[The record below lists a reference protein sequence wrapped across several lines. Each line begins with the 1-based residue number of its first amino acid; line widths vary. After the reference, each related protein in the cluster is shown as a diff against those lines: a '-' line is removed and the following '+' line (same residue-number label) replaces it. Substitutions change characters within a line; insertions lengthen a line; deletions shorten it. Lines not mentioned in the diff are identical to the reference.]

1 MTKKE
6 ITICGKQV
14 EIFYCTATENG
25 FERMSGKQINV
36 FLPTFKTDEKG
47 NQVID
52 QMPEATNEDYLYL
65 ALSGIVAAD
74 TYYDRD
80 TTITSK
86 EILYEAKPA
95 ERNALVQAIIELR
108 SEWYD
113 IPKIVADIVKRENE
127 KAKADAK
134 DNGEEPAKN

>member
-25 FERMSGKQINV
+25 FERMSGKQVNV
-36 FLPTFKTDEKG
+36 FLPTFKTDENG

-52 QMPEATNEDYLYL
+52 KMPEATNEDYLYL

-127 KAKADAK
+127 KAKADG
-134 DNGEEPAKN
+134 GEEPAKN

>member
-1 MTKKE
+1 MTKKT

-25 FERMSGKQINV
+25 YERMSGKQMNV
-36 FLPTFKTDEKG
+36 FLPTFKTDENG
-47 NQVID
+47 QQVID
-52 QMPEATNEDYLYL
+52 EPPQATNEDYLYL

-74 TYYDRD
+74 TYYERD

-95 ERNALVQAIIELR
+95 ERNELVNTIIELR

-127 KAKADAK
+127 KAKADG
-134 DNGEEPAKN
+134 GEEPAKN

>member
-36 FLPTFKTDEKG
+36 FLPTFKTDENG

-52 QMPEATNEDYLYL
+52 KMPEATNEDYLYL
-65 ALSGIVAAD
+65 AMSGIVAAD

-86 EILYEAKPA
+86 EILYETKPA

-127 KAKADAK
+127 KAKADG
-134 DNGEEPAKN
+134 GEEPAKN

>member
-25 FERMSGKQINV
+25 FERMSGKHINV
-36 FLPTFKTDEKG
+36 FLPTFKTDENG

-52 QMPEATNEDYLYL
+52 KMPEATNEDYLYL
-65 ALSGIVAAD
+65 AMSGIVAAD

-86 EILYEAKPA
+86 EILYETKPA

-127 KAKADAK
+127 KAKADG
-134 DNGEEPAKN
+134 GEEPAKN

>member
-36 FLPTFKTDEKG
+36 FLPTFKTDENG

-52 QMPEATNEDYLYL
+52 KMPEATNEDYLYL

-74 TYYDRD
+74 TYYERD

-127 KAKADAK
+127 KAKADG
-134 DNGEEPAKN
+134 DEEPAKN

>member
-25 FERMSGKQINV
+25 FERMSGKQVNV
-36 FLPTFKTDEKG
+36 FLPTFKTDENG

-52 QMPEATNEDYLYL
+52 KMPDATNEDYLYL

-127 KAKADAK
+127 KAKADG
-134 DNGEEPAKN
+134 GEEPAKN

>member
-25 FERMSGKQINV
+25 YERMSGKEISV
-36 FLPTFKTDEKG
+36 FLPTFKTDENG
-47 NQVID
+47 QQVID
-52 QMPEATNEDYLYL
+52 QMPQATNEDYLYL

-74 TYYDRD
+74 TYYERD

-95 ERNALVQAIIELR
+95 ERNALVTAIIKLR
-108 SEWYD
+108 NEWYD
-113 IPKIVADIVKRENE
+113 IPKILADIVKRENE
-127 KAKADAK
+127 KAKEQGD
-134 DNGEEPAKN
+134 EEAKN

>member
-36 FLPTFKTDEKG
+36 FLPTFKTDENG

-52 QMPEATNEDYLYL
+52 KMPEATNEDYLYL
-65 ALSGIVAAD
+65 AMSGIVAAD

-127 KAKADAK
+127 KAKADG
-134 DNGEEPAKN
+134 GEEPAKN

>member
-6 ITICGKQV
+6 ITICGRQV

-25 FERMSGKQINV
+25 FERMSGKQTNV
-36 FLPTFKTDEKG
+36 FLPTFKTDENG

-52 QMPEATNEDYLYL
+52 KMPEATNEDYLYL

-127 KAKADAK
+127 KAKADG
-134 DNGEEPAKN
+134 GEEPAKN

>member
-6 ITICGKQV
+6 ITICGRQV

-36 FLPTFKTDEKG
+36 FLPTFKTDENG

-52 QMPEATNEDYLYL
+52 KMPEATNEDYLYL

-127 KAKADAK
+127 KAKADG
-134 DNGEEPAKN
+134 GEEPAKN

>member
-36 FLPTFKTDEKG
+36 FLPTFKTDENG

-52 QMPEATNEDYLYL
+52 KMPEATNEDYLYL

-74 TYYDRD
+74 TYYERD

-86 EILYEAKPA
+86 EILYETKPA
-95 ERNALVQAIIELR
+95 ERNELVKTIIELR

-127 KAKADAK
+127 KAKADG
-134 DNGEEPAKN
+134 GEEPAKN

>member
-6 ITICGKQV
+6 ITVCGKQV

-36 FLPTFKTDEKG
+36 FLPTFNTDKNG

-52 QMPEATNEDYLYL
+52 KMPEATNEDYLYL

-113 IPKIVADIVKRENE
+113 IPKILADIVKRENE
-127 KAKADAK
+127 KAKADG
-134 DNGEEPAKN
+134 GEEPAKN

>member
-1 MTKKE
+1 MTKKT
-6 ITICGKQV
+6 ITICNKEV

-25 FERMSGKQINV
+25 YERMSGKEISV
-36 FLPTFKTDEKG
+36 FVPTFKTDENG
-47 NQVID
+47 QQVID
-52 QMPEATNEDYLYL
+52 QLPEATNEDYLYL

-80 TTITSK
+80 ATITSK

-95 ERNALVQAIIELR
+95 ERNELVKTIIELR
-108 SEWYD
+108 REWYD

-127 KAKADAK
+127 KAKEQGD
-134 DNGEEPAKN
+134 EEAKN